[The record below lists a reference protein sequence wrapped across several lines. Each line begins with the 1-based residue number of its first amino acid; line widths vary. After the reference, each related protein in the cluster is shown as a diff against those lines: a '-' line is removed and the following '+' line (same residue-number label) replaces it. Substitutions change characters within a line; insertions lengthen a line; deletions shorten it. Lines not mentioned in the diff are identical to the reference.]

1 MFVFIGTNVLGNV
14 FLSHGLHHSAA
25 TMSASFFDYIH
36 AVNPWTLT
44 GVCFLIAWLACD
56 LALLSRAD
64 LSYILPFTASSNVL
78 IAIAGHFGLH
88 EHISISR
95 GIGIL
100 MISLAVLLAETTPDR
115 TTKRTL
121 ESLR

>member
-1 MFVFIGTNVLGNV
+1 VTNVLGNV
-14 FLSHGLHHSAA
+14 ALSHGLHHSAA
-25 TMSASFFDYIH
+25 TMSVSFFDYIH

-44 GVCFLIAWLACD
+44 GISLLIVWMACD

-64 LSYILPFTASSNVL
+64 LSYVLPFTASSNVL
-78 IAIAGHFGLH
+78 IAFAGHFWLH
-88 EHISISR
+88 EHISMAR

-115 TTKRTL
+115 TTKPTQDR
-121 ESLR
+121 LR